1 MKIVLIGEKKII
13 MSAPDQKNNYFAWP
27 SAKRLQDGRIAVGAS
42 GYRLRHICPFGKA
55 VMMTSEDDGETYS
68 LISPVIDTCLDDRDC
83 GIATFGE
90 GGVMVTSFNNTV
102 NFQRHHATAED
113 NAHLDT
119 ISPEDEARDLGATFK
134 LSYDGGKTFSPLYKS
149 PITSPHGPI
158 ELRDSSLMWLGRTF
172 SCENSRMETDAV
184 KAYRVNTADGSM
196 EYLGEIENIEFEG
209 QKALSCEPYAIELDD
224 GTILAH
230 IRVQCYPIHVFTLY
244 QSKSTDGGK
253 TWSKPRQILTREG
266 GAPSHLLKHSSGL
279 LICTYGFRGEP
290 MRTPPFGIR
299 VMFSRDNG
307 ETWSE
312 SESIYE
318 NDFSLDLGYPS
329 TVELADGSLLTVYYA
344 HLEPD
349 APAVILQQKWRI
361 ENDEI

>member
-1 MKIVLIGEKKII
+1 MKIAYIGDKKVI
-13 MSAPDQKNNYFAWP
+13 MSAPETKHNYFAWP

-55 VMMTSEDDGETYS
+55 VMMTSADDGESYS
-68 LISPVIDTCLDDRDC
+68 PPSPVIDTCLDDRDC

-90 GGVMVTSFNNTV
+90 NGVMVTSFNNTV
-102 NFQRHHATAED
+102 NFQRNHALPEEA
-113 NAHLDT
+113 AHLDS
-119 ISPEDEARDLGATFK
+119 ISAEDEARDLGATFR
-134 LSYDGGKTFSPLYKS
+134 LSYNGGKTFGPLYKS

-158 ELRDSSLMWLGRTF
+158 ELQDGTLMWLGRTF
-172 SCENSRMETDAV
+172 SCENSRMENDAV

-196 EYLGEIENIEFEG
+196 EYLGEIENIEIEG
-209 QKALSCEPYAIELDD
+209 SKALSCEPYAIELDD

-244 QSKSTDGGK
+244 QSKSTDGGR
-253 TWSKPRQILTREG
+253 TWTKPQQILSREG
-266 GAPSHLLKHSSGL
+266 GAPAHLLRHSSGL

-290 MRTPPFGIR
+290 MRTPPFGIK

-307 ETWSE
+307 ETWSA
-312 SESIYE
+312 SQDIYT
-318 NDFSLDLGYPS
+318 NDISLDLGYPS
-329 TVELADGSLLTVYYA
+329 TVELADGSLLTVFYA
-344 HLEPD
+344 HLD
-349 APAVILQQKWRI
+349 ANEPAVILQQKWRI